1 MSGTAQPPAPMPG
14 LSATPPLHPPADALR
29 RAAGAAFD
37 VSGAYADS
45 PVGFWPLDG
54 ASAHLVGGPDREA
67 GQWVLVTC
75 RHSDEPVHAAH
86 LRERSLTAAQ
96 RFSLSLWS
104 DGLSAV
110 WVQDGLPDGD
120 AFRIAG
126 VPIGPSDPVGLVWV
140 SDD

>member
-1 MSGTAQPPAPMPG
+1 MPG
-14 LSATPPLHPPADALR
+14 LTAALPLHPPADALR
-29 RAAGAAFD
+29 RAAGAALD

-54 ASAHLVGGPDREA
+54 ASARLPAEAGLVADREA

-75 RHSDEPVHAAH
+75 RHSDEPGHAAH

-110 WVQDGLPDGD
+110 WVQDRLPDGD
-120 AFRIAG
+120 AFRVAG

-140 SDD
+140 SDG